1 VLTVLY
7 AAVVIPVGIN
17 KGADL
22 EIHLEQARLLLSHQ
36 AVYTT
41 QPPFGVWWPPLGLLV
56 AAPFA
61 LIANGSM
68 ALAKASFAIAS
79 VACLAYAIAR
89 TRSDAATRAAVL
101 LALAAVA
108 VPLQTNFE
116 YQNLNAPLLALLVAS
131 GAALRGGHETRAA
144 VGIGVMSAL
153 KGFPALL
160 LVYFVYRGRWRGL
173 AIAVATAVALTLGAV
188 LPAGPIDGAAVLDR
202 WIGMGL
208 TGVADMRGRSQSL
221 PALLFRV
228 GTPPAWAAALELVV
242 LAGIVWVL
250 RRRQDDPAAEL
261 AVLMLLAVFLSP
273 VAHTHYY
280 LLAYPAW
287 LVVLTRRAPVP
298 SRAIWCAGLAVAGVL
313 TSGFLTLGSYEWRR
327 SLLATAPYA
336 WGAVL
341 LLLLLLIPVSAAA
354 PAESRHRGETSRP

>member
-1 VLTVLY
+1 LY
-7 AAVVIPVGIN
+7 AALVIQVGIN

-41 QPPFGVWWPPLGLLV
+41 QPPFGVWWPPFGLLV
-56 AAPFA
+56 VAPFA
-61 LIANGSM
+61 FLANWSM
-68 ALAKASFAIAS
+68 ALAKASFATAS

-131 GAALRGGHETRAA
+131 AVALRGGHETRAA
-144 VGIGVMSAL
+144 IWIGVMSAL

-173 AIAVATAVALTLGAV
+173 GIAVATAALLTLAAV
-188 LPAGPIDGAAVLDR
+188 LPAGPTDGAAVLDR
-202 WIGMGL
+202 WIRMGL

-221 PALLFRV
+221 PALLFQL
-228 GTPPAWAAALELVV
+228 GTPPAWAAAQHPDD
-242 LAGIVWVL
+242 AGE
-250 RRRQDDPAAEL
+250 DDPAAEL

-280 LLAYPAW
+280 MLAYPAW
-287 LVVLTRRAPVP
+287 LVALDRRAPVP
-298 SRAIWCAGLAVAGVL
+298 SRAIWSAGLAVAGVL
-313 TSGFLTLGSYEWRR
+313 TSGFLTLGRYEWRR

-336 WGAVL
+336 WGAML
-341 LLLLLLIPVSAAA
+341 LLVLLLIPRRDQGSPAAGGLA
-354 PAESRHRGETSRP
+354 